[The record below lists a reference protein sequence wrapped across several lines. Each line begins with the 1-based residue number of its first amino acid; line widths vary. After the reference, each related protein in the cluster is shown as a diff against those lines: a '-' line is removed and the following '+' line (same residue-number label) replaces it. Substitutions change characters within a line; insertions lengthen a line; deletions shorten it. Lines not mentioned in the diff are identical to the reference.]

1 MLDNI
6 SLLSCPN
13 SQSSVARKRR
23 KSVLKSKPKTSSIQ
37 GGLKEP
43 LTKKKRTVSVDSF
56 KTVCVAKLSEP
67 PCEKKTFSPNVE
79 RLNSDCVSQLVDIP
93 GFPINLDQPLKKLQ
107 VRYDPEIPMSKDQT
121 TVWRRDQRRKRNRE
135 SAAAS
140 RERQRN
146 RISELETEV
155 AGWKIKFDEANA
167 RLTRLEEKRRKMLT
181 LRENCDTSSSRI
193 NSAIVNSHASNHQS
207 LNDVVTTTTEA
218 LAIVDMNDVQTV
230 KQVDTPKSN
239 IISSDDIKSEIISSD
254 DIKSETL
261 SYDRSN
267 NPHHEEIKNGQTPVP
282 ILHEVSPCPSPCL
295 SPCPSPHPSP
305 VVSSSIF
312 LSLPPFEPCCSSLE
326 LDLLQPPDV
335 KTVKEKMHL
344 IEMIPRPAVKITGA
358 NSFTP
363 LQDVLDDVEN
373 DIFPDSYSSTC
384 DKKSDISCLDSFSL
398 DELEHDADEFGNFLL
413 DAAQW
418 L

>member
-1 MLDNI
+1 MLDTV
-6 SLLSCPN
+6 SLVSCPN

-37 GGLKEP
+37 GGLDEP

-67 PCEKKTFSPNVE
+67 PCEKKTDTPTVE
-79 RLNSDCVSQLVDIP
+79 RLNTDCVSQLVDLP
-93 GFPINLDQPLKKLQ
+93 GLPINLDQPLKKLQ

-155 AGWKIKFDEANA
+155 AGWKIKFDEASA
-167 RLTRLEEKRRKMLT
+167 RLTKLEKKRRKMFT
-181 LRENCDTSSSRI
+181 LRENCDSSSSRI
-193 NSAIVNSHASNHQS
+193 NSANVNLHPSNCQS
-207 LNDVVTTTTEA
+207 LTEVVTTTTET
-218 LAIVDMNDVQTV
+218 LAIVDTNDLQTV

-239 IISSDDIKSEIISSD
+239 IISSDDIKSEIP
-254 DIKSETL
+254 

-267 NPHHEEIKNGQTPVP
+267 NSHHKEITNGGQTPVP
-282 ILHEVSPCPSPCL
+282 ILHEVSPCPSPCLSPCL

-344 IEMIPRPAVKITGA
+344 IEMIPRPAR
-358 NSFTP
+358 SR
-363 LQDVLDDVEN
+363 
-373 DIFPDSYSSTC
+373 
-384 DKKSDISCLDSFSL
+384 SL
-398 DELEHDADEFGNFLL
+398 YLSVGI
-413 DAAQW
+413 AA
-418 L
+418 